1 MSWAPG
7 ESEGVHVVAEREEI
21 EGTIHLREL
30 IQDAQEF
37 GSDDEFMVSR
47 VFFDLEVDTRMFRGL
62 HADLKQVVGSKFEDE
77 AIQVTGPHGYPGPH
91 PVNQKSFQDAVR
103 RYFLRFIGPN
113 AQAFNLGKSKG
124 VRMMNNSVSAHVSE
138 PIEIDRL
145 NPTGGGW

>member
-1 MSWAPG
+1 M
-7 ESEGVHVVAEREEI
+7 VERDEV

-30 IQDAQEF
+30 LQDAQEF

-62 HADLKQVVGSKFEDE
+62 YADLKQVVGSQFEDE
-77 AIQVTGPHGYPGPH
+77 AIQVTGPVGYTGPH

-113 AQAFNLGKSKG
+113 GTSGILLVNSKNI
-124 VRMMNNSVSAHVSE
+124 RMRDNRFALPVSE
-138 PIEIDRL
+138 PIDIDRL
-145 NPTGGGW
+145 NPLGGGW